1 DGVITGAYL
10 QTPPFPVLLTEL
22 PDDALPPLMET
33 LNPAQVN
40 AERALAE
47 KIGEI
52 WRRRTGTEPEVER
65 RTRLYRLGQL
75 VPPDPAPSGRARV
88 AVADDRELLFDWHH
102 QFHREVGE
110 EIGDRT
116 TIIDDR
122 ISYGGLSLWEVDAV
136 PVAMAGRTRVSA
148 GMIRLGPVFTP
159 VELRSRGYGAAVTA
173 AVSATAQQLPNVAR
187 AAGDRHVR
195 LARRRPG
202 LRQRRVDAVGD
213 ERERGPALHGQRL
226 ARVGGQ
232 HEDRHV
238 VRRVVAPPA
247 GPRLVPRAG
256 AAAEHLAP
264 HDVRAVSGHD
274 LGEDFRIRGLFAT

>member
-1 DGVITGAYL
+1 MTWRTTSDLDEFVAATHDLLQADVAGNTIILTTLENLAVRGPHIYSDQAPRYGWWSADGVVTGAYL

-75 VPPDPAPSGRARV
+75 VPPDPAPAGTARV

-102 QFHREVGE
+102 RFHREVGE

-116 TIIDDR
+116 TIINDR

-136 PVAMAGRTRVSA
+136 PVAMAGRTRASA

-173 AVSATAQQLPNVAR
+173 AVSAAAQEL
-187 AAGDRHVR
+187 
-195 LARRRPG
+195 
-202 LRQRRVDAVGD
+202 VGEVLLFTD
-213 ERERGPALHGQRL
+213 LTNPISNAIYQRL
-226 ARVGGQ
+226 GYQPV
-232 HEDRHV
+232 HDRWV
-238 VRRVVAPPA
+238 VHC
-247 GPRLVPRAG
+247 G
-256 AAAEHLAP
+256 
-264 HDVRAVSGHD
+264 
-274 LGEDFRIRGLFAT
+274 